1 LSDVLLKEAER
12 DFDHLIQ
19 YCEHME
25 QLCEQKDKDIQLMD
39 RNFRKW
45 TGSSHYGQK

>member
-1 LSDVLLKEAER
+1 VLLKEAER

-19 YCEHME
+19 YCEYLE
-25 QLCEQKDKDIQLMD
+25 QEHGRLNDTIQLMD

-45 TGSSHYGQK
+45 TGSSHYGLK

>member
-1 LSDVLLKEAER
+1 VLFKEAER

-19 YCEHME
+19 YCEYLE
-25 QLCEQKDKDIQLMD
+25 QLCEQKDNDIQLME